1 MRKILIVVGIVM
13 VLLLLV
19 TGCTSQTESKSVST
33 PATTAPT
40 ATITPSQTEIVS
52 APVKAAASDSS
63 LLGTWYLKLM
73 SDQNGTALV
82 QTINPETTVIF
93 EDNVNLTG
101 YSGCNNYMG
110 SYTLTGKTD
119 ADGKGITI
127 GPLTSTKK
135 YCQDGA
141 STETTYLQILEGAT
155 SYLVNENKEL
165 SITDNAQNTL
175 VYQRTPYNTASVP
188 MGS

>member
-1 MRKILIVVGIVM
+1 M

-19 TGCTSQTESKSVST
+19 TGCTSQTVSKTTT
-33 PATTAPT
+33 PATATPT
-40 ATITPSQTEIVS
+40 SVITPNQTEIVP
-52 APVKAAASDSS
+52 APVKAVVSDAS

-93 EDNVNLTG
+93 EDNVNLSG

-110 SYTLTGKTD
+110 RYTLTGKPDT
-119 ADGKGITI
+119 DGKGITI
-127 GPLTSTKK
+127 GPLASTRK
-135 YCQDGA
+135 YCEDGA
-141 STETTYLQILEGAT
+141 STETTYLQILGGAT

-175 VYQRTPYNTASVP
+175 VYQRTPYSTTSVP

>member
-1 MRKILIVVGIVM
+1 MRKVLLVVGIVM
-13 VLLLLV
+13 ILLLLV
-19 TGCTSQTESKSVST
+19 TGCTSQTQSKTVST
-33 PATTAPT
+33 PATAAPT
-40 ATITPSQTEIVS
+40 MTITPGQTEIVP
-52 APVKAAASDSS
+52 PVKAPVSDPS

-93 EDNVNLTG
+93 EDNINLTG

-110 SYTLTGKTD
+110 SYVLTEKTN
-119 ADGKGITI
+119 ANGKGITI
-127 GPLTSTKK
+127 GPLASTKK
-135 YCQDGA
+135 YCPDGS

-165 SITDNAQNTL
+165 SITDNAENTI
-175 VYQRTPYNTASVP
+175 VYQRTPYSTASVP
-188 MGS
+188 IGS

>member
-1 MRKILIVVGIVM
+1 M

-19 TGCTSQTESKSVST
+19 TGCTSQTESKAVST
-33 PATTAPT
+33 PATAVPS
-40 ATITPSQTEIVS
+40 ATITIAQTEITP
-52 APVKAAASDSS
+52 APAKTVVSDSS

-110 SYTLTGKTD
+110 SYVLTGKPN
-119 ADGKGITI
+119 ANGKGITI

-135 YCQDGA
+135 YCPDGA
-141 STETTYLQILEGAT
+141 STETTYVQILQGAT

-165 SITDNAQNTL
+165 TITDNAQNTL
-175 VYQRTPYNTASVP
+175 VYQRTPYSTASVP
-188 MGS
+188 IGS